1 MESSLKRVFSAT
13 PDPSARPSKLKK
25 ITSSI
30 LNIFQRPK
38 DASFD
43 TSGSQPS
50 RPNTSIAPNLSL
62 NHDSF
67 RSQSSPITARQ
78 LEQYYESIKREN
90 NMLSSR
96 LRDADESLKAEST
109 SLGDETVLN
118 GTARS
123 PVPPAA
129 AKRKVSASASH
140 PPAKQPKKPTTSFS
154 IDPIERAQ
162 LIVLK
167 RRMQQDKYRK
177 SRMAYLRDHTRNLV
191 HTSSNTSARS
201 RYVDTSVETIEH
213 APELATKTTSVQK
226 IPKERLNQH
235 GIFKAVLDYD
245 DDEDEPEVKKVEVK
259 PLTEKIKFAP
269 KKDVQFAPER
279 LATSFDTATK
289 PKFVPEKKPEQP
301 LESAPLKPTPAFTFT
316 DKKQTESPT
325 FSLQP
330 ADSKPKSADSKP
342 DVPSFSLS
350 NGSSAPSVSLPSTA
364 GKNEEE
370 EPKRK
375 KFTFGSKPDD
385 SSKPAP
391 AFSFSTDSQKPLFS
405 FSKPEQ
411 QPIQKPEEKDHAES
425 KPSSAFSFGA
435 KPADSAEKPALPSFS
450 FGSQTKPAVEEKRE
464 AKSQEEA
471 KSAPSAAFSF
481 GTKAQTPA
489 FSFSKPAEES
499 AKPAAPTFSFSSK
512 SEPSKPESAK
522 IEPAKPEEPAK
533 KPETPA
539 FSFGAKPAET
549 TQNKDEPTKP
559 ATPSF
564 SFGSKPTEQAT
575 QSAETAKPAFN
586 FSSNSFGAQQA
597 EKEEQKPTESKPF
610 SFGATK
616 PAFSFGSQPSQSAAA
631 PASSSFGASTGTAAN
646 PASGSVFGSGAPAS
660 TPSSSTSGFS
670 FGAAS
675 KPAAPAAQP
684 APAFSFGTSQ
694 GFSFGKPAN
703 STNGSLNSAGSG
715 SSAFGQPTASAPA
728 QPGFGLSGSL
738 TNPSAGQSVFGGS
751 TPQPQSKIF
760 NLDGT
765 HFGQAQPQ
773 SQTPSSF
780 GGFNPSRSATPNFD
794 FTGASSSANVDPSSV
809 FSAAPSTTPPP
820 NTQTR
825 RKIYPR
831 SMLRGRR

>member
-1 MESSLKRVFSAT
+1 MEYSLKRVFSAT

-38 DASFD
+38 DSSVD

-50 RPNTSIAPNLSL
+50 RPNTSIVPNLSL

-90 NMLSSR
+90 SMLSSR
-96 LRDADESLKAEST
+96 LRDADDSLKAEST

-129 AKRKVSASASH
+129 AKRKVSASASQ
-140 PPAKQPKKPTTSFS
+140 PPAKQSKRPSASFS

-191 HTSSNTSARS
+191 HTSSNVSSRS
-201 RYVDTSVETIEH
+201 KYVDTSVETIEH

-245 DDEDEPEVKKVEVK
+245 DDEEDEPEVKKVEMK

-269 KKDVQFAPER
+269 KKDAQFAPEK
-279 LATSFDTATK
+279 LETSFDTATK
-289 PKFVPEKKPEQP
+289 PKFVSEKKPEQP
-301 LESAPLKPTPAFTFT
+301 SESAPLKPTSAFTFT
-316 DKKQTESPT
+316 EKKQTDSPT

-330 ADSKPKSADSKP
+330 ADALPKSADSKL

-370 EPKRK
+370 EVKRK
-375 KFTFGSKPDD
+375 KFTFGSKPSE
-385 SSKPAP
+385 SSNPAP

-411 QPIQKPEEKDHAES
+411 GPVQKPEEKDHAES

-435 KPADSAEKPALPSFS
+435 KPADSAEKRALPSFS
-450 FGSQTKPAVEEKRE
+450 FGSQTKPAAEEKAE

-471 KSAPSAAFSF
+471 KSTPSSAFSF
-481 GTKAQTPA
+481 GTKAQTPT

-499 AKPAAPTFSFSSK
+499 DKPAAPTFSFGSK
-512 SEPSKPESAK
+512 SEPSNSDSTKS
-522 IEPAKPEEPAK
+522 EPAKLEEPAK
-533 KPETPA
+533 KPETAA

-549 TQNKDEPTKP
+549 TQNKDEPANTG
-559 ATPSF
+559 TPSF

-575 QSAETAKPAFN
+575 QSAETAKPTFN
-586 FSSNSFGAQQA
+586 FSSNSSGAQQA

-610 SFGATK
+610 SFAATK
-616 PAFSFGSQPSQSAAA
+616 PAFSFGSQPSQSATA
-631 PASSSFGASTGTAAN
+631 P
-646 PASGSVFGSGAPAS
+646 GSVFGSGAPAS

-675 KPAAPAAQP
+675 KPAAPAAQPAQP

-715 SSAFGQPTASAPA
+715 SSAFGQPTAPVPA
-728 QPGFGLSGSL
+728 QPGFGVSGSL

-751 TPQPQSKIF
+751 TPQPQNKIF

>member
-1 MESSLKRVFSAT
+1 MESSLKRVFSGT

-25 ITSSI
+25 LTSSI

-38 DASFD
+38 DAHLD
-43 TSGSQPS
+43 VSGSQPS

-96 LRDADESLKAEST
+96 LRDADDSLKAEST

-123 PVPPAA
+123 PAPPAA
-129 AKRKVSASASH
+129 AKRKASASVSH
-140 PPAKQPKKPTTSFS
+140 PLAKQPKKPTPSFS

-162 LIVLK
+162 LVVLK

-191 HTSSNTSARS
+191 HTSSSVSAS
-201 RYVDTSVETIEH
+201 SKYVDTSVETVEH

-245 DDEDEPEVKKVEVK
+245 DTDEEPEAKKVEVK

-269 KKDVQFAPER
+269 KKDEQFAPEK

-316 DKKQTESPT
+316 DKKQTDSPT
-325 FSLQP
+325 FSLKA
-330 ADSKPKSADSKP
+330 ADTVPKSADSKP

-364 GKNEEE
+364 GKSEDE

-375 KFTFGSKPDD
+375 RFTIGSKPDE

-391 AFSFSTDSQKPLFS
+391 AFSFNTDSAKPLFS

-411 QPIQKPEEKDHAES
+411 KPEQPEQKGAAES

-435 KPADSAEKPALPSFS
+435 KPADSADKAALPSFS
-450 FGSQTKPAVEEKRE
+450 FGSQTKPAVEKTEE
-464 AKSQEEA
+464 KSQQES
-471 KSAPSAAFSF
+471 KPAPSTAFSF
-481 GTKAQTPA
+481 GSKPQTPA
-489 FSFSKPAEES
+489 VSFSKPADES
-499 AKPAAPTFSFSSK
+499 AKPAAPTFSFGSK
-512 SEPSKPESAK
+512 T
-522 IEPAKPEEPAK
+522 EPAKPEPAK

-549 TQNKDEPTKP
+549 TQQKDEPNKP

-564 SFGSKPTEQAT
+564 SFGPKPAEQAT
-575 QSAETAKPAFN
+575 QPSETAKPAFS
-586 FSSNSFGAQQA
+586 FSSNSFSAKPA
-597 EKEEQKPTESKPF
+597 EKDEQKPAEPKPF
-610 SFGATK
+610 SFGAAK
-616 PAFSFGSQPSQSAAA
+616 PAFSFGSQPSQAAA
-631 PASSSFGASTGTAAN
+631 VPASSSFGAPAGTASN
-646 PASGSVFGSGAPAS
+646 PASGSVFGSAAQAS

-670 FGAAS
+670 FGAAP
-675 KPAAPAAQP
+675 KPAAPAAPAAQP

-694 GFSFGKPAN
+694 GFAFGKPAN
-703 STNGSLNSAGSG
+703 STNGSANSAGSG
-715 SSAFGQPTASAPA
+715 SSAFGQPAQPA

-738 TNPSAGQSVFGGS
+738 TNPGAGQSVFGGS
-751 TPQPQSKIF
+751 TPQQQNKIF

-773 SQTPSSF
+773 AQTPSTF

>member
-1 MESSLKRVFSAT
+1 MESSLKRVFSGT

-25 ITSSI
+25 ITNSI
-30 LNIFQRPK
+30 LGIFQRPK
-38 DASFD
+38 DAGCD
-43 TSGSQPS
+43 TSGPHPS
-50 RPNTSIAPNLSL
+50 RPNTSTAANLSL

-67 RSQSSPITARQ
+67 RSQSSPITARM

-96 LRDADESLKAEST
+96 LRDADDSLKAEST

-123 PVPPAA
+123 PAPAAA

-140 PPAKQPKKPTTSFS
+140 PPAKQPKKPPPSFS

-162 LIVLK
+162 LVMLK

-191 HTSSNTSARS
+191 HTSSNASAGS
-201 RYVDTSVETIEH
+201 KYVDTSVETVEH
-213 APELATKTTSVQK
+213 APELATKTKSVQK

-245 DDEDEPEVKKVEVK
+245 DDDEEPEVQKVEVK

-269 KKDVQFAPER
+269 KKDVQFAPEK

-301 LESAPLKPTPAFTFT
+301 LDSAPLKPTPAFTFT
-316 DKKQTESPT
+316 DKKQTDSPT
-325 FSLQP
+325 FSL
-330 ADSKPKSADSKP
+330 KSADSKP
-342 DVPSFSLS
+342 DAPSFSLS

-364 GKNEEE
+364 GKSEEE

-375 KFTFGSKPDD
+375 RFTLGSKPDE
-385 SSKPAP
+385 SSKSAP
-391 AFSFSTDSQKPLFS
+391 AFSFNTDSQKPLFS
-405 FSKPEQ
+405 FAKPEQ
-411 QPIQKPEEKDHAES
+411 ESVQKPEQKDNAES
-425 KPSSAFSFGA
+425 KPSPAFSFGA
-435 KPADSAEKPALPSFS
+435 KPADAAEKPALPSFS
-450 FGSQTKPAVEEKRE
+450 FGSQTKPATEDKAE

-471 KSAPSAAFSF
+471 KPAPSAAFSF
-481 GTKAQTPA
+481 STKPQTPA
-489 FSFSKPAEES
+489 FSFSKPTEEPE
-499 AKPAAPTFSFSSK
+499 KPAASSFSFG
-512 SEPSKPESAK
+512 SKP
-522 IEPAKPEEPAK
+522 EPAKPEEPAK
-533 KPETPA
+533 KPETPTL
-539 FSFGAKPAET
+539 SFGAKPAET
-549 TQNKDEPTKP
+549 AQQNDESNKP

-564 SFGSKPTEQAT
+564 SFGSKPAEQGT
-575 QSAETAKPAFN
+575 QSTEAAKPAFS
-586 FSSNSFGAQQA
+586 FSGSSFGAKET

-610 SFGATK
+610 SFGTTK

-631 PASSSFGASTGTAAN
+631 PTSSGFGASTGTAAN
-646 PASGSVFGSGAPAS
+646 PASSSVFGSGAPAS

-670 FGAAS
+670 FGAAP

-694 GFSFGKPAN
+694 SFSFGKPAA
-703 STNGSLNSAGSG
+703 SASGSLNSAGSA
-715 SSAFGQPTASAPA
+715 SSAFGQPSAPAPA
-728 QPGFGLSGSL
+728 QPGFGGSL
-738 TNPSAGQSVFGGS
+738 TNPGAGQSVFGGS
-751 TPQPQSKIF
+751 TPQPQNKIF

-765 HFGQAQPQ
+765 HFAQAQPQ

-820 NTQTR
+820 NTQAR